1 MPVLTVS
8 QVASRIR
15 ELLEGDPLLG
25 ALWVR
30 GEISNL
36 STSTSGHLYFT
47 LKDEKSQLRGV
58 MFRSRVLGLH
68 FLLQNG
74 MAVVVRGYISLYE
87 RDGNVQLYA
96 LEIEP
101 DGVGLQS
108 ILLQELKA
116 RLAREGLFDPRRKRP
131 LPRFPRRVGVAT
143 SAEGAAIRDIVAVI
157 RRRWPLVE
165 VVLSPCTVQ
174 GDGAAEEIAAALD
187 RLNRYGAVDVIIT
200 GRGGGSVEEL
210 AAFNTETVARAIF
223 ASKIPVVSAVGHE
236 RDETLA
242 DLVADA
248 RAATPSAAAAL
259 VVPDCEEVTAAIQR
273 LEERLRAGVLRR
285 FELGRLRLQQLSQS
299 RLFTRPWET
308 VCGQR
313 AQVVDNLAVRLEY
326 RMRDVLQKAGARLAV
341 LGERLDALSP
351 LRTLARGYSVC
362 RRADTGELV
371 KKAAQVV
378 PGDAVEVL
386 LHRGQLVCKVEGVT
400 AKDDNAAF

>member
-223 ASKIPVVSAVGHE
+223 ASRIPVVSAVGHE
-236 RDETLA
+236 RDETVA

-259 VVPDCEEVTAAIQR
+259 VVPDREEVAAAVQR
-273 LEERLRAGVLRR
+273 LDERLRAGVLRR

-341 LGERLDALSP
+341 LSERLDALSP
-351 LRTLARGYSVC
+351 LKTLARGYSVC

-378 PGDAVEVL
+378 PGDMVEVL
-386 LHRGQLVCKVEGVT
+386 LHRGQLACKVEGVT